1 MAMHL
6 LTWHGTVVC
15 RADARGSLRHEAIH
29 QLQGA
34 TPKLL
39 PASLVAGRVFD
50 DPELGSVALGPG
62 NNAALLTLS
71 RDGLFMCAERPN
83 PLVVFGR
90 EEAKLWE
97 MFLPLGPGDLR
108 DLRFIIGQSWI
119 VAQTRK
125 VLRRGAI
132 VLQEGFGLRIGG
144 LVLDLCAPCGS
155 IVAMRDAGGR
165 PVQLRVPHAGGDIK
179 LVIAEARGSALLRP
193 PEPGEPARQLA
204 DAIALALHRHVAGTE
219 PAQAVFDRQAALI
232 GRRGVL
238 AGIEDVLEELCPAA
252 DALAEPDE
260 AAAALADPKK
270 ALEEAVVRFSLS
282 VPSQQAPYR
291 PDALLDAANERLRQF
306 SIAMRLTTGFSFGVY
321 DRDSV
326 ALNTHPEVCLLRYAE
341 GGVRVRLAADANLPW
356 NLMKRSL
363 SLIYLLDAVFAPG
376 RAACEFLAEL
386 GDDGLLPSI
395 AFSSPARTG
404 CLVPDPDFM
413 GSRGYEGVRWLVQ
426 NQGIAWGERTAK
438 VFWRGSTTGPRRK
451 PPPEDA
457 AADDFTWLPRLDL
470 CRRARDS
477 AVADYYDVGISAIVQ
492 MPEPGLAQR
501 IERSGLCRAP
511 AHRSAFLAHKA
522 VLVIDGNS
530 NAWSA
535 LFCGLLSGACILLVE
550 SRYGHRQWYYDRLHA
565 WQHYV
570 PVRADLRDLDRV
582 ATWVLEN
589 DEDARAIGEAS
600 RAFAEALTFEA
611 AVEES
616 VGRLGAWVGTVAL
629 ERK

>member
-1 MAMHL
+1 MYL
-6 LTWHGTVVC
+6 LTWHGTVLC
-15 RADARGSLRHEAIH
+15 RADAGGQLRHEAIH

-39 PASLVAGRVFD
+39 PAPLAAGEVID
-50 DPELGSVALGPG
+50 DPDLGKVAVGHG
-62 NNAALLTLS
+62 NNAALLTLA

-83 PLVVFGR
+83 PRAVFAR
-90 EEAKLWE
+90 EQANLWE
-97 MFLPLGPGDLR
+97 MFLPLTPGDLR
-108 DLRFIIGQSWI
+108 DLRHIVGETWI
-119 VAQTRK
+119 VARTRK
-125 VLRRGAI
+125 VVRRGTIA
-132 VLQEGFGLRIGG
+132 LQEGFGLRIGG
-144 LVLDLCAPCGS
+144 LVLDLCTSLGS

-165 PVQLRVPHAGGDIK
+165 PLELCVPHAGGQIK

-193 PEPGEPARQLA
+193 AAQGEPARQLA

-219 PAQAVFDRQAALI
+219 PAQAVFDRHAALI
-232 GRRGVL
+232 GRRGML

-252 DALAEPDE
+252 DALADPDE
-260 AAAALADPKK
+260 AAAALPDPKT
-270 ALEEAVVRFSLS
+270 ALEERVTGFGLALPSNLASYQPNAVLE
-282 VPSQQAPYR
+282 
-291 PDALLDAANERLRQF
+291 LANQRLQQF
-306 SIAMRLTTGFSFGVY
+306 STSMRLSNGFSFGCY
-321 DRDSV
+321 DRDRQ
-326 ALNTHPEVCLLRYAE
+326 AFATHPEVFLLHYAD
-341 GGVRVRLAADANLPW
+341 GAVQLRMPADVPPSW
-356 NLMKRSL
+356 VLMKRSL
-363 SLIYLLDAVFAPG
+363 PLIYLLDAVFAPG
-376 RAACEFLAEL
+376 RAACAFLAEL
-386 GDDGLLPSI
+386 GDHGLLPSV
-395 AFSSPARTG
+395 AFSSPLRTG

-413 GSRGYEGVRWLVQ
+413 CSRGYEGVRWLVRS
-426 NQGIAWGERTAK
+426 QGVPWGERIAK

-477 AVADYYDVGISAIVQ
+477 AVADFYDVGISAIVQ

-501 IERSGLCRAP
+501 IEQNGLCRAP

-535 LFCGLLSGACILLVE
+535 MFCGLLSGACVLLVE
-550 SRYGHRQWYYDRLHA
+550 SWYGHRQWYYDRLLA
-565 WQHYV
+565 WHHYV

-582 ATWVLEN
+582 VTWVLTN
-589 DEDARAIGEAS
+589 DEDARAIGEAG

-616 VGRLGAWVGTVAL
+616 VGRLATWVGTVKL
-629 ERK
+629 DKT